1 MSKTTNTKKT
11 TSKKNKPVDETVAI
25 AEPIQTPEST
35 QAETIVIEEKKEVV
49 EVKPISRK
57 VFTPDTEVEVASN
70 TAGRLVYVSKKTSER
85 FEWTRLDDTNW
96 MTIDELTT
104 MRNTQ
109 RGFFENNWVKIVGE
123 DADEII
129 KYLRLDKY
137 YENFVDM
144 SDLRSI
150 LTLNRDEIVDKV
162 SGLKTEIKDAIAS
175 AAKQAITDGELADLT
190 AIRALEKA
198 IGYALLEN

>member
-1 MSKTTNTKKT
+1 MSKTTNTKTTNKKT
-11 TSKKNKPVDETVAI
+11 QTAEKTVAT
-25 AEPIQTPEST
+25 AEATHVVESA
-35 QAETIVIEEKKEVV
+35 QVEEMTEAKKEVV
-49 EVKPISRK
+49 EIKTAPRK

-109 RGFFENNWVKIVGE
+109 RGFFENNWVKIVGD
-123 DADEII
+123 DANEII

-137 YENFVDM
+137 YDNFVDM
-144 SDLRSI
+144 SNLKKI
-150 LTLNRDEIVDKV
+150 LTLGRDEIINKV
-162 SGLKTEIKDAIAS
+162 SGLKSEIKDAIAS
-175 AAKQAITDGELADLT
+175 AAKQAITDGELSDLT
-190 AIRALEKA
+190 AIRALERA

>member
-1 MSKTTNTKKT
+1 MGKGKNTRTKK
-11 TSKKNKPVDETVAI
+11 
-25 AEPIQTPEST
+25 
-35 QAETIVIEEKKEVV
+35 AETVV
-49 EVKPISRK
+49 EVTTDAIETKEEIVEMPVEKPVETLKPARK
-57 VFTPDTEVEVASN
+57 VFDANTEVEVASN
-70 TAGRLVYVSKKTSER
+70 VAGRLVYVSKKTSER

-123 DADEII
+123 DANDIVTF
-129 KYLRLDKY
+129 LRLEKY

-144 SDLRSI
+144 ANLSDI
-150 LTLNRDEIVDKV
+150 LTMGKDEIAKKV
-162 SGLKTEIKDAIAS
+162 SGLKYEIKDAIAS
-175 AAKQAITDGELADLT
+175 AAKQAISEGELSDLT

-198 IGYALLEN
+198 IGYALLD